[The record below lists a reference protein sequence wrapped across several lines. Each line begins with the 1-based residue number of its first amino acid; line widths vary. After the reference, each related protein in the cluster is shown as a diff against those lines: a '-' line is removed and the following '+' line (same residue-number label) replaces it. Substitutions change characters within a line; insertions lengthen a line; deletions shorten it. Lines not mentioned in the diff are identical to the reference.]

1 MTPPAAG
8 RPSLPRVLGLWDGL
22 GMLVGVVVGLGIL
35 RTPGIIAGA
44 LGDARWILAIW
55 LAAGATAAL
64 STLVFAELSAMMPEA
79 GGKYAYARTAF
90 GETAGFTVGVLELVG
105 VRLLLAASKAAV
117 IGVYLTDLFHGGNAR
132 LLTTLTVAAFLA
144 LHLRGV
150 RTGATVQ
157 NGITL
162 VKVLVLLAI
171 VTICFAWGGRGAAPP
186 SPAPPKDITL
196 LGVALAWQAVWFT
209 YYGWEDIV
217 KMAEDIR
224 DPGRN
229 MPRILLGGSAIV
241 ILLYM
246 LVNLGFLH
254 ALSPAE
260 MAGSTFVARDA
271 IQSALGS
278 AAGAAL
284 TVGGLIILIGGLNAN
299 FMGLPRIPFALARDG
314 LAPAGLVRL
323 DRRQTP
329 VASLV
334 TISLV
339 VLVVALSG
347 TVEWLIRFVTI
358 IALTVDGIVVLSL
371 FVLRRRRPDL
381 ARPYRV
387 PLYPL
392 TPALVAVLYAAILS
406 VIVGTQPSLAL
417 GAAGLV
423 VLTVLAGRAAG
434 RYRSTRSAS

>member
-1 MTPPAAG
+1 
-8 RPSLPRVLGLWDGL
+8 
-22 GMLVGVVVGLGIL
+22 
-35 RTPGIIAGA
+35 
-44 LGDARWILAIW
+44 
-55 LAAGATAAL
+55 
-64 STLVFAELSAMMPEA
+64 
-79 GGKYAYARTAF
+79 
-90 GETAGFTVGVLELVG
+90 
-105 VRLLLAASKAAV
+105 
-117 IGVYLTDLFHGGNAR
+117 
-132 LLTTLTVAAFLA
+132 
-144 LHLRGV
+144 
-150 RTGATVQ
+150 
-157 NGITL
+157 
-162 VKVLVLLAI
+162 
-171 VTICFAWGGRGAAPP
+171 
-186 SPAPPKDITL
+186 
-196 LGVALAWQAVWFT
+196 
-209 YYGWEDIV
+209 
-217 KMAEDIR
+217 
-224 DPGRN
+224 
-229 MPRILLGGSAIV
+229 
-241 ILLYM
+241 M

-254 ALSPAE
+254 ALSPAA

-271 IQSALGS
+271 IQSALGN

-329 VASLV
+329 VVALV

-339 VLVVALSG
+339 VLIVALSG

-423 VLTVLAGRAAG
+423 ALTALIGWAAR
-434 RYRSTRSAS
+434 RYRATRSAS